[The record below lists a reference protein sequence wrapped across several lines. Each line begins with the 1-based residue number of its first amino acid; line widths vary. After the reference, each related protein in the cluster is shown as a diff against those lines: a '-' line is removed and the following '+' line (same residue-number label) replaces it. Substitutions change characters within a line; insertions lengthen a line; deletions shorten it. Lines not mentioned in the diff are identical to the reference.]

1 MVMVFTP
8 RMGIAQSQVPATT
21 YQEAVK
27 AKIAAD
33 TLRNPKS
40 ISVFGQQRQEEE
52 KTYGI
57 GFQTL
62 YSVGNTGNTISV
74 WGISGMADVT
84 PNMSIQLIIA
94 PFGPGLSAP
103 FGDPKMYAGKFIY
116 RYKKKLYWNAY
127 AYGMV
132 SALDYYKTDEEFDLF
147 AGVGTGIEGNWKAL
161 YSGLPSIAWSLE
173 IGIGKGNLKEISN
186 VSIISGGAH
195 YRF

>member
-1 MVMVFTP
+1 MKKLMLLMVIVMVFTSKV
-8 RMGIAQSQVPATT
+8 GISQSQET
-21 YQEAVK
+21 
-27 AKIAAD
+27 D

-40 ISVFGQQRQEEE
+40 ISVFGQQRREEE

-62 YSVGNTGNTISV
+62 YSVGSIISV